1 MEVPAPLD
9 APLDAPPQDG
19 YIEPLPTLSDDED
32 DDEDDAE
39 IEAPVVRIRE
49 GYEATVSAETAAA
62 SVPAAPASCGGGAGV
77 AVSTSLKELE
87 LPRDPILH
95 DRELC
100 RARPLRA

>member
-62 SVPAAPASCGGGAGV
+62 SVPAAPASA
-77 AVSTSLKELE
+77 AL
-87 LPRDPILH
+87 
-95 DRELC
+95 
-100 RARPLRA
+100 ARPPPAMRQASARSASGARTAEPTAEAA